1 MRGDDQQPDGM
12 FSYVSMEARIPAD
25 HPLRAMRD
33 LMDAALLELSPRFAM
48 MYATTGRP
56 SIAPEKLLR
65 AQLLQILYT
74 IRSERLLMEQLDYN
88 LLFRWFVGLRMDDTV
103 WDATVFTKNRE
114 RLLAGDVARALLEQV
129 VAEARARHLLSSE
142 HFSVDGTLIE
152 AWASLKSF
160 QRKDAPAGPPP
171 DDLGNPTVDFHGER
185 RSNDT
190 HASTT
195 DPEARL
201 FRKGKGHESKLCH
214 QGHVLMEN
222 RHGLAVDGM
231 VTPPAGTAERE
242 SAVEMLSRVP
252 QAGRLTLG
260 ADKGYDTREFVDVL
274 REMAV
279 TPHVTQ
285 NTSNRASAIDDRTT
299 RHRGYALSQ
308 RARMRIEEIFGWLK
322 TIGLLRKT
330 RHRGTARVEWMFLF
344 SLAAYDLVRMRN
356 LAARTG

>member
-1 MRGDDQQPDGM
+1 MRGDDQEPDGM

-33 LMDAALLELSPRFAM
+33 LMDAALRELSPRFAL
-48 MYATTGRP
+48 MYAKTGRP

-88 LLFRWFVGLRMDDTV
+88 LLFRWFVGLRMGDVV

-114 RLLAGDVARALLEQV
+114 RLLAGDVARAFLEQV

-142 HFSVDGTLIE
+142 HFSVDGTLLE

-171 DDLGNPTVDFHGER
+171 DDPGNPTIDFHGER
-185 RSNDT
+185 RSNET
-190 HASTT
+190 HALTT

-252 QAGRLTLG
+252 QHGRLTLG

-285 NTSNRASAIDDRTT
+285 NTSNRASAIDERTT

-308 RARMRIEEIFGWLK
+308 RMRMRIEEIFGWLK

-344 SLAAYDLVRMRN
+344 ALAAYDLVRMRN
-356 LAARTG
+356 LATQSG

>member
-1 MRGDDQQPDGM
+1 MRGGDQQPDAM
-12 FSYVSMEARIPAD
+12 FSDVSMEDRIPQD

-33 LMDAALLELSPRFAM
+33 LVDAALRDLSPRFTLL
-48 MYATTGRP
+48 YAKTGRP

-74 IRSERLLMEQLDYN
+74 IRSERLLMEQLDDN
-88 LLFRWFVGLRMDDTV
+88 LLFRWFVGLSMDDAV

-114 RLLAGDVARALLEQV
+114 RLLAGDVARALLAQV

-142 HFSVDGTLIE
+142 HFSVDGTLID

-160 QRKDAPAGPPP
+160 QRTDAPAGPPP
-171 DDLGNPTVDFHGER
+171 ADPGNPTIDFHGAR
-185 RSNDT
+185 RRNDT
-190 HASTT
+190 PASTT
-195 DPEARL
+195 DPAAKL
-201 FRKGKGHESKLCH
+201 FRKGNGQEAKLCH
-214 QGHVLMEN
+214 HGHVLMEN

-242 SAVEMLSRVP
+242 AAVEMLGRAP
-252 QAGRLTLG
+252 QNGRLTLG

-279 TPHVTQ
+279 TPHVAQHT
-285 NTSNRASAIDDRTT
+285 TNRASAIDDRTT

-322 TIGLLRKT
+322 TVGLLRKT
-330 RHRGTARVEWMFLF
+330 RPRGTARVEWMFLF
-344 SLAAYDLVRMRN
+344 GLTAYNLVRMRN
-356 LAARTG
+356 LAARSG